1 MARVICPFCEKEI
14 KLPEQLKIGQTV
26 SCSYCA
32 EKLIVMQLNPVVL
45 EWPDGDDWE
54 DDEVA
59 WKSKPM
65 KINSKRVY
73 DPRDAGWYEDADWG
87 GGRADVKIRE
97 KRPRKKSFDSQREA
111 RRRHYRRDESF
122 QDF

>member
-1 MARVICPFCEKEI
+1 MICPFCEKDI
-14 KLPEQLKIGQTV
+14 KLSEQLKIGQTV
-26 SCSYCA
+26 SCPYCA
-32 EKLIVMQLNPVVL
+32 EKLIVTQLNPVVL

-59 WKSKPM
+59 WKNKPM
-65 KINSKRVY
+65 KISSKRVY

-87 GGRADVKIRE
+87 VGGADVKIRE
-97 KRPRKKSFDSQREA
+97 KRLRKKSVNSQRDA
-111 RRRHYRRDESF
+111 RRRRYRKDESF